1 MGGHYSS
8 NNYAS
13 IPSSLQSVNGIS
25 QQSLDNKLRI
35 LKQERQNLAKR
46 HAKFY
51 DVRQRFKTELEDRVK
66 RGGKK
71 GPGKSP
77 AASTGGATSA
87 STSRNQGGIARKRQ
101 ASGMSLCDWHY
112 FGFGISNR
120 TIGLR
125 EAARKHPVNHPLLL
139 LAAPLLLLLQRLRVV
154 SLGNDRHQV

>member
-1 MGGHYSS
+1 M
-8 NNYAS
+8 
-13 IPSSLQSVNGIS
+13 NGIS

-71 GPGKSP
+71 GPGGKSP
-77 AASTGGATSA
+77 AASAGGATSA

-101 ASGMSLCDWHY
+101 ASGMSFCINICL
-112 FGFGISNR
+112 
-120 TIGLR
+120 TL
-125 EAARKHPVNHPLLL
+125 
-139 LAAPLLLLLQRLRVV
+139 
-154 SLGNDRHQV
+154 